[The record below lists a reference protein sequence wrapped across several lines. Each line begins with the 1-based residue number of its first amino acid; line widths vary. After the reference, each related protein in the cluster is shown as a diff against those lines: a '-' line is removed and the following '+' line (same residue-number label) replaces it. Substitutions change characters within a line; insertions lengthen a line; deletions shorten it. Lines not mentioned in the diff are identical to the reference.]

1 MQHRLSLMLS
11 IGIAIG
17 IAAPPGHGS
26 NGATDGGGAELFE
39 KKVLPILVESC
50 YGCHSE
56 QAGKKKGG
64 LWLDRRSA
72 MLAGGKTG
80 PAVVPGDLDKSLLVE
95 AIRWQNTDMQMPP
108 EDKLPDDAIAVLEQW
123 IKAGALAPR
132 EDKDIGKDGKPK
144 ATSP

>member
-1 MQHRLSLMLS
+1 MRHPRLLLLLPLFAL
-11 IGIAIG
+11 GAVVT
-17 IAAPPGHGS
+17 APPGRASEPARGD
-26 NGATDGGGAELFE
+26 GASLFE
-39 KKVLPILVESC
+39 KKVLPVLTESC

-95 AIRWQNTDMQMPP
+95 AVRWQNPDMQMPP
-108 EDKLPDDAIAVLEQW
+108 EEKLPDEAIAALEEW
-123 IKAGALAPR
+123 IKAGAPDPR
-132 EDKDIGKDGKPK
+132 AAEPPKSGKPK
-144 ATSP
+144 TAGP